1 MSFHLLTKGQKRPK
15 NALPVARVR
24 GGELDNAI
32 LFHTD
37 DDTGTQLIDLPDGEF
52 TPMPDPR
59 PGRRCVYHIVGA
71 SGAGKSTV
79 AADFAENFAEM
90 YPNNKTIIISGDEAE
105 DPAFEGVDHE
115 RVKASVELNEIPI
128 NELCADVDG
137 TLLIFD
143 DVEAIPDKADRLAL
157 ESFQGRALTT
167 GRKHNAHVL
176 SLVHRGADGKATKTS
191 LLESNGLIVFP
202 KHAGGA
208 NLRYM
213 LETHFGLP
221 AQIKDIIK
229 DGFGRWVLIRN
240 DAEPYILGPL
250 RAAIYDADD
259 VAGALK
265 SRKLVDKKIMNKQ
278 AEAQAADALQNLDDL
293 PGRSRTLTFRKMM
306 GRQGF

>member
-24 GGELDNAI
+24 GGELDDAI

-37 DDTGTQLIDLPDGEF
+37 DETGSQLIDLPHGSEF

-59 PGRRCVYHIVGA
+59 PGRRCVYHVVAA
-71 SGAGKSTV
+71 SGAGKSTF
-79 AADFAENFAEM
+79 AASFADNFAEM
-90 YPNNKTIIISGDEAE
+90 WPKNHKTIIISGDEAE
-105 DPAFEGVDHE
+105 DPAFEGVEHE
-115 RVKASVELNEIPI
+115 RVKASAELNDIPI
-128 NELCADVDG
+128 NELCEPNDA

-167 GRKHNAHVL
+167 GRKHNCHVL

-191 LLESNGLIVFP
+191 LLESNGLVIFP
-202 KHAGGA
+202 KHAGGS

-221 AQIKDIIK
+221 AAMKDIIK

-240 DAEPYILGPL
+240 DAEPYILGPN
-250 RAAIYDADD
+250 RAAIYNDD
-259 VAGALK
+259 ELAGALK
-265 SRKLVDKKIMNKQ
+265 SKKLIEKKIQNKQ
-278 AEAQAADALQNLDDL
+278 AEAEATGLLQGKTD
-293 PGRSRTLTFRKMM
+293 TFRKMM
-306 GRQGF
+306 GR

>member
-15 NALPVARVR
+15 NALPVSRVR
-24 GGELDNAI
+24 GGALDNAI

-37 DDTGTQLIDLPDGEF
+37 DETGSKLIDLTDGEF

-59 PGRRCVYHIVGA
+59 PGRRCVYHVVGA

-105 DPAFEGVDHE
+105 DPAFEGVEHE

-191 LLESNGLIVFP
+191 LLESNGLVVFP

-221 AQIKDIIK
+221 AAIKDIIK

-240 DAEPYILGPL
+240 DAEPYILGPN

-265 SRKLVDKKIMNKQ
+265 SRRLVDKKIMNKQ
-278 AEAQAADALQNLDDL
+278 AEAQAADALQGL
-293 PGRSRTLTFRKMM
+293 GGTLTFRKMM
-306 GRQGF
+306 GLPK